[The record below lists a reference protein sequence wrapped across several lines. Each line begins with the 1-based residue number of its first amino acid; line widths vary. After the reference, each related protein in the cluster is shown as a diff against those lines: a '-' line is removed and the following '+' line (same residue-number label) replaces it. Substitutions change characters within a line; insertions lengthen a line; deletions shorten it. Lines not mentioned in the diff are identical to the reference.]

1 MLWRYECSL
10 GRGTERAELD
20 FADAPDVSAWAK
32 EAVSWASA
40 AGVLRGSDGCVMP
53 QKSATRAEIAQVF
66 YNLLAK

>member
-1 MLWRYECSL
+1 
-10 GRGTERAELD
+10 ELD